1 MTKSNHF
8 DSVFY
13 VTQPQKLSTSVS
25 SNIAGTYST
34 DSILNFVLFERDS
47 RKVSSLANGIVST
60 YSDKTNSGGIQE
72 SMTKKARGLIFML
85 AYLCLR
91 RPRVGTSAEQP
102 RLAERRV

>member
-8 DSVFY
+8 GGVFY
-13 VTQPQKLSTSVS
+13 VAQPQKLSTSVS
-25 SNIAGTYST
+25 RNIVDTYNV
-34 DSILNFVLFERDS
+34 DSVMDSALFERDS
-47 RKVSSLANGIVST
+47 RKVSSLANGIAST

-85 AYLCLR
+85 AYPCLR
-91 RPRVGTSAEQP
+91 RPWVGTSAEQP